1 MKLTSF
7 PCGIVAAWL
16 TVGSFG
22 AGAGAAEVRK
32 RDERPVI
39 VESRPAVVA
48 ASAAKFGP
56 KAALEFAGGYRGEVY
71 TASTLY
77 CYPDAVGVPFGD
89 CENILPMSATL
100 WTPKQIRADFERRM
114 AVLPAGERKKGII
127 VMLKTE
133 RCAPKS
139 LRACTVATAALEKRA
154 TPLAAEFLI
163 YGMLLKPRD
172 NDNPAGSLKIETGL
186 DAWKNDAAGEYDFK
200 QGPGATLAFLSPVD
214 GAQIAHTDASKLR
227 LTEREFAKN
236 QGETP
241 VLHAKLKEVLA
252 KLGGG

>member
-1 MKLTSF
+1 MKSF
-7 PCGIVAAWL
+7 PGKIVAAL
-16 TVGSFG
+16 VAVGSLAVG
-22 AGAGAAEVRK
+22 VNAAETKK
-32 RDERPVI
+32 RDERPVV

-48 ASAAKFGP
+48 AAAAKFGP
-56 KAALEFAGGYRGEVY
+56 TAALEFAGGYRGEVY
-71 TASTLY
+71 TANTLY

-114 AVLPAGERKKGII
+114 AALPAGERKKGII

-154 TPLAAEFLI
+154 TPLAGDFLI
-163 YGMLLKPRD
+163 YGMILKPRD
-172 NDNPAGSLKIETGL
+172 NDTPAGSLKIETGL
-186 DAWKNDAAGEYDFK
+186 DAWKNDAAGEYNFK

-214 GAQIAHTDASKLR
+214 GSQIAHTDASKLK
-227 LTEREFAKN
+227 LTEREFQKN
-236 QGETP
+236 KGEVP
-241 VLHAKLKEVLA
+241 LLHAQLKDVLA
-252 KLGGG
+252 KVKSE